1 MTGCV
6 VKTLMKGTLLGAAT
20 GLAMAAQAQAQR
32 LADPETSSV
41 RIGYVEPVNPR
52 R

>member
-1 MTGCV
+1 MMDCV
-6 VKTLMKGTLLGAAT
+6 VKSLMKGTLLGAAI
-20 GLAMAAQAQAQR
+20 GLAMAAQATAQR